1 MKAAPVFLLTVSLA
15 MLKQGTGYAALSSP
29 ASEQTSAR
37 SSAKTAADVR
47 GGASHIGPA
56 EGKKLPLPESKSRQ
70 GVRTARAASDVRG
83 QTRMGQQ
90 STLRNAGTPGLS
102 GGASK
107 PLPSRRQLSLSGNAA
122 NIHEPRSDELG
133 GLRARRASNN
143 RANVVSAV
151 HMPSV
156 ARFTPSVLNV
166 RHRGP
171 NPGLVGGSSIA
182 RVGSN
187 AAIDGTQMK
196 RRP

>member
-1 MKAAPVFLLTVSLA
+1 MKTACLLFLIASLGA
-15 MLKQGTGYAALSSP
+15 LKPGY
-29 ASEQTSAR
+29 AR
-37 SSAKTAADVR
+37 SSTAPPSQMPLTHSTKTSSDFR
-47 GGASHIGPA
+47 GDASHSHAA
-56 EGKKLPLPESKSRQ
+56 EAKKLPLPESKSRQ
-70 GVRTARAASDVRG
+70 SVRTARAASDVRG